1 MFGKCVG
8 QWRNL
13 IEVERESRRMSSL
26 RVHESDY
33 DLARC
38 STAID
43 LPLPRLPAGDHVGQT
58 ELDRTFIFK
67 TRISI
72 KRKHSTS
79 STLQKRL
86 R

>member
-38 STAID
+38 STAM
-43 LPLPRLPAGDHVGQT
+43 RLPAGDHVGQT